1 MTFSFLTGQQS
12 FTEAVF
18 YCIQSNVNFV
28 TNLDFQLALGVF
40 ELLSRDG
47 GLRFQTGVNQ
57 YNEQPDAL
65 KEGEELYLTACSGCH
80 GHTAEGKLGPGLN
93 DSYWTYPKNETDKGL
108 FETIYGGAQGMMGP
122 QYGHLNL
129 DEMLKVM
136 AWTRHLLT
144 GDPSEA
150 MWLTREQRQ
159 SFKPYGSEGG

>member
-1 MTFSFLTGQQS
+1 M
-12 FTEAVF
+12 
-18 YCIQSNVNFV
+18 
-28 TNLDFQLALGVF
+28 
-40 ELLSRDG
+40 
-47 GLRFQTGVNQ
+47 
-57 YNEQPDAL
+57 
-65 KEGEELYLTACSGCH
+65 
-80 GHTAEGKLGPGLN
+80 AEGKLGPGLN

-136 AWTRHLLT
+136 AWTRHLFT

-150 MWLTREQRQ
+150 VWLTREQRQ